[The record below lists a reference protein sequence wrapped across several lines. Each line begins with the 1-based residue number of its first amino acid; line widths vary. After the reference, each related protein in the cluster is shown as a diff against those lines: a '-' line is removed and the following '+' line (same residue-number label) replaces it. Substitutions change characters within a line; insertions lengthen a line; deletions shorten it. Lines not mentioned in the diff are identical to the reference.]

1 MSLRSYRSTV
11 LKSKR
16 DGLAEIE
23 ERALTLRETAK
34 TRDRLAKSLDAGVVT
49 QKDGKRRFN
58 ADIVSF
64 DWFISLQVM
73 LYLKWLHVPF
83 FIGKL
88 IYYNMSKATESKP
101 AKQEVSCSVMLHP
114 RPVQT
119 RCIQLR
125 NLFGLISFSKQKT
138 VVFLTCIR
146 RPNFRWTRHS
156 VTRSSS
162 WGGQRTS
169 CWPRTVSCKASKTG
183 LSLK

>member
-1 MSLRSYRSTV
+1 MVNMSLRSYRSTV

-73 LYLKWLHVPF
+73 LYL
-83 FIGKL
+83 
-88 IYYNMSKATESKP
+88 
-101 AKQEVSCSVMLHP
+101 
-114 RPVQT
+114 
-119 RCIQLR
+119 
-125 NLFGLISFSKQKT
+125 
-138 VVFLTCIR
+138 
-146 RPNFRWTRHS
+146 
-156 VTRSSS
+156 
-162 WGGQRTS
+162 
-169 CWPRTVSCKASKTG
+169 
-183 LSLK
+183 